1 MNKRWIADDRSW
13 IWLSRFEDMGIGFD
27 EYVCLETKEC
37 KHVWDDGHVEIFEIA
52 E

>member
-1 MNKRWIADDRSW
+1 MCDQELDERKWVFA
-13 IWLSRFEDMGIGFD
+13 SRFEEMGTGFD

-37 KHVWDDGHVEIFEIA
+37 KQVWDDGHVEIFEIS

>member
-1 MNKRWIADDRSW
+1 MDYRKWVWI
-13 IWLSRFEDMGIGFD
+13 SRFEDTGVGFE

-37 KHVWDDGHVEIFEIA
+37 KQVWDDGHIEIFEIS

>member
-1 MNKRWIADDRSW
+1 MIMNLTKESGVFAY
-13 IWLSRFEDMGIGFD
+13 RFEAMGVGFD

-37 KHVWDDGHVEIFEIA
+37 KKAWDDRYVEIFEIA